1 MSKPTLD
8 NEQFKNTIQSIKL
21 IVFDFD
27 GVFTDNRVHVQ
38 ENGAELVSC
47 WRGDG
52 IGLQKLRLINVKTCI
67 VSTEKNKVVSARAKK
82 LNVECYQG
90 VDDKRECIKQIC
102 NKYDIKFSQTAF
114 VGNDI
119 NDIPG
124 FELVGFKIGVSDC
137 HYDILPFIDCQT
149 LMPGGRGAVREICDL
164 FAKLTSAK

>member
-8 NEQFKNTIQSIKL
+8 NEQFKNTIKSIKL

-38 ENGAELVSC
+38 ENGVELVSC

-52 IGLQKLRLINVKTCI
+52 IGLQKLIFINVKTCI

-82 LNVECYQG
+82 LNVECYQA

-102 NKYDIKFSQTAF
+102 KKYDIKHSQTAF

-119 NDIPG
+119 NDLDAMSIVAYSFCPSDAYQSVKDISTFILDSKG
-124 FELVGFKIGVSDC
+124 GNGV
-137 HYDILPFIDCQT
+137 I
-149 LMPGGRGAVREICDL
+149 REIYDFL
-164 FAKLTSAK
+164 IKRGIE